1 MRLDPHSSLL
11 CVVDIQERLLA
22 AMPAAAEVVAR
33 SVRLARGA
41 TLLGVGSLLVEQY
54 PRGLGSTPGELA
66 AALPPAVAKMTFS
79 CAGCEA
85 FAAALTPGIGSVVLC
100 GLETH
105 VCISQTALDL
115 LARGLNVFVAVDA
128 VASRHAVGAL
138 RMVPIGRAPAVPGG
152 AEARAV
158 DRPIVATP
166 PAWMVSGFS
175 PWLRLPTLRSAS
187 AAEGFTGTGSSRG
200 GRSRWALPP

>member
-1 MRLDPHSSLL
+1 MRLDPATSIL

-22 AMPAAAEVVAR
+22 VIPSGPQVVDR
-33 SVRLARGA
+33 SVRLARA
-41 TLLGVGSLLVEQY
+41 ASLLGIGSVLVEQY

-66 AALPPAVAKMTFS
+66 SELPPAVAKMTFS

-85 FAAALTPGIGSVVLC
+85 FGAALKPDIGTVVLC

-128 VASRHAVGAL
+128 VASRHAIDHETALMRLQASGAI
-138 RMVPIGRAPAVPGG
+138 VTTTEAVLF
-152 AEARAV
+152 E
-158 DRPIVATP
+158 
-166 PAWMVSGFS
+166 WC
-175 PWLRLPTLRSAS
+175 RSAEHPQFQ
-187 AAEGFTGTGSSRG
+187 AVRK
-200 GRSRWALPP
+200 LVL